1 MRKRLI
7 VVADNSLI
15 VEAIRSGL
23 HESGAFELL
32 GYTDAYNASA
42 RLIAGAGADLVLLD
56 EADQSDR
63 AITLIRSIKDEVE
76 DVTIIV
82 LAVRMEGEW
91 LGRAFEAG
99 ATGAISKAVHPS
111 ALATLVREAI
121 SGHIVH
127 PLSSV
132 TGESKSEAE
141 AVAERCALTDREL
154 QILQLVAAGAT
165 NSEIARQLWIT
176 QQTVKFHVSNIYRK
190 LDVANRTE
198 ACHYAHVNGLV
209 AAGHSPRL
217 GVIASSNGV
226 AGPSLPSP
234 SRNRKAVDA
243 SEEDEEDAGVEI
255 RAARLSASGD

>member
-1 MRKRLI
+1 MRKKLI

-32 GYTDAYNASA
+32 GYTQAYNASA
-42 RLIAGAGADLVLLD
+42 RLVAGSAADLVLLD

-63 AITLIRSIKDEVE
+63 AITLIRSIKDEID

-82 LAVRMEGEW
+82 LTVRMEGEW
-91 LGRAFEAG
+91 LLRAFEAG
-99 ATGAISKAVHPS
+99 ASGAISKAVHPS

-132 TGESKSEAE
+132 AAKSKTDSE
-141 AVAERCALTDREL
+141 VLAERCALTDREL
-154 QILQLVAAGAT
+154 EILQMVASGAT

-190 LDVANRTE
+190 LDVANRTA
-198 ACHYAHVNGLV
+198 ACHYAHVTGLV
-209 AAGHSPRL
+209 AAERSPSGL
-217 GVIASSNGV
+217 VASSGG
-226 AGPSLPSP
+226 ARRPSLPAAP
-234 SRNRKAVDA
+234 ANRKALGPA
-243 SEEDEEDAGVEI
+243 ERGAGVEI
-255 RAARLSASGD
+255 RAAQLSASGD

>member
-1 MRKRLI
+1 MKKRLI

-32 GYTDAYNASA
+32 GYTDAYNASV
-42 RLIAGAGADLVLLD
+42 RLISGAGADLVLLD

-63 AITLIRSIKDEVE
+63 AITLIRSIKEE
-76 DVTIIV
+76 LKAVTIIV
-82 LAVRMEGEW
+82 LAVRMGGEW
-91 LGRAFEAG
+91 LSRAFEAG
-99 ATGAISKAVHPS
+99 ASGAISKAVHPS

-132 TGESKSEAE
+132 AGESTSEAE
-141 AVAERCALTDREL
+141 VVAERCMLTDREL

-209 AAGHSPRL
+209 AAGRSPRL
-217 GVIASSNGV
+217 GLIAASNGA
-226 AGPSLPSP
+226 AG
-234 SRNRKAVDA
+234 SRNRKTVGVA
-243 SEEDEEDAGVEI
+243 EEDGGVEL
-255 RAARLSASGD
+255 RPARVSASGE

>member
-32 GYTDAYNASA
+32 GYTDAYHASA
-42 RLIAGAGADLVLLD
+42 RLIASAGADLVLLD

-63 AITLIRSIKDEVE
+63 AITLIRSVKEEIEA
-76 DVTIIV
+76 VTIIV
-82 LAVRMEGEW
+82 LTVRMEGEW

-127 PLSSV
+127 PLNSIA
-132 TGESKSEAE
+132 SEAKADAE
-141 AVAERCALTDREL
+141 VVAERCALTDREL

-209 AAGHSPRL
+209 GSGRSPRL
-217 GVIASSNGV
+217 GLVTSSDD
-226 AGPSLPSP
+226 GPSRQNLAPSP
-234 SRNRKAVDA
+234 SNGTSLDSADQ
-243 SEEDEEDAGVEI
+243 EAGVEI
-255 RAARLSASGD
+255 RRVWFSASAD